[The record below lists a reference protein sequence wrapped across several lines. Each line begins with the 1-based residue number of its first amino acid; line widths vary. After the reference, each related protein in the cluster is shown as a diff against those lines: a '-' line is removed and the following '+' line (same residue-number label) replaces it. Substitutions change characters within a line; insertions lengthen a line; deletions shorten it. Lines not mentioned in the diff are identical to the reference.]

1 VTPSHVTP
9 HLTPHS
15 SAFIKIDE
23 RYAERAVETVNNSYF
38 FGKQIKVQYSNKNP
52 HGASSQGDSLPSGLS
67 GINACSPISGA
78 SGHSS
83 RFVIDDFFQ
92 LSGQRPSGVIL
103 PRASDVDSLLAR
115 RKRLEVSLM
124 SHTPTR

>member
-1 VTPSHVTP
+1 VTP

-52 HGASSQGDSLPSGLS
+52 HGASSQVFPLLTSGFS
-67 GINACSPISGA
+67 
-78 SGHSS
+78 
-83 RFVIDDFFQ
+83 
-92 LSGQRPSGVIL
+92 
-103 PRASDVDSLLAR
+103 
-115 RKRLEVSLM
+115 
-124 SHTPTR
+124 